1 MVVLTLNLLLQF
13 YRPLFLSLLFV
24 AQKVSKSSASE
35 YNASLL
41 ADCKRAQPTLLKK
54 AQHRQN
60 HCLRRTSAALV
71 ASVSKLPLTRWYELS
86 YRPFAHE
93 FSRAKISLGWALL
106 ASNFSH
112 RKTTRECASLAAP
125 RRAKK
130 TFTLLSAPFLCPLP
144 VILTVLYFLKVT
156 FALLIAKQK

>member
-1 MVVLTLNLLLQF
+1 MGIEDKCSSIFFYSRAVFTLNHLLQIH
-13 YRPLFLSLLFV
+13 RPLLLSLLFV

-60 HCLRRTSAALV
+60 Q
-71 ASVSKLPLTRWYELS
+71 S

-93 FSRAKISLGWALL
+93 FSRAKISLGCALL
-106 ASNFSH
+106 VSNFPH

-125 RRAKK
+125 QRAKK
-130 TFTLLSAPFLCPLP
+130 TFTLLSAPFTAAVACDFDSA
-144 VILTVLYFLKVT
+144 VFL
-156 FALLIAKQK
+156 

>member
-1 MVVLTLNLLLQF
+1 MGIEGKCSSISFLYSMVVFTINLLLQF
-13 YRPLFLSLLFV
+13 YMPLFLST
-24 AQKVSKSSASE
+24 
-35 YNASLL
+35 LL
-41 ADCKRAQPTLLKK
+41 APKRVQK

-60 HCLRRTSAALV
+60 Q
-71 ASVSKLPLTRWYELS
+71 S

-106 ASNFSH
+106 VSNFPH

-130 TFTLLSAPFLCPLP
+130 TFTLLSAPFTAAVACDFDSA
-144 VILTVLYFLKVT
+144 VFFWK
-156 FALLIAKQK
+156 